1 MHYHSPGERAGEQE
15 ECQSGFDVKQ
25 CGINHSCMT
34 QRQVHCPE
42 GVGMYFK
49 AMEYHDNSQS
59 GVDEGAVIL
68 EYCTVYFGK
77 QLPTFLRSVTASI
90 IWFQPYKSV
99 LIAEAEGSTMFRNVG
114 QIAILIV

>member
-1 MHYHSPGERAGEQE
+1 
-15 ECQSGFDVKQ
+15 
-25 CGINHSCMT
+25 MT

-77 QLPTFLRSVTASI
+77 
-90 IWFQPYKSV
+90 
-99 LIAEAEGSTMFRNVG
+99 
-114 QIAILIV
+114 